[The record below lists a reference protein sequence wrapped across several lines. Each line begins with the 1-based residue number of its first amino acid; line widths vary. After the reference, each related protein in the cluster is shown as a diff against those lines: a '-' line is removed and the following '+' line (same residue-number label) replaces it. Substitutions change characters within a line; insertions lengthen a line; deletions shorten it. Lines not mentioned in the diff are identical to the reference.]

1 MALADIPR
9 MLEQRQFY
17 ELPLIRDKRDVGREL
32 RALAR
37 QGFVVEEKTTTL
49 GWRVRPQA
57 FLWWLADELVQTVRD
72 ETPFEDWLQKQELGF
87 LLTRGEKEQL
97 GKAVRAVGRL
107 LKEGV
112 TTLIQAAAS
121 GAGAAMVTGG

>member
-1 MALADIPR
+1 VLKCACKAALVTGDT
-9 MLEQRQFY
+9 
-17 ELPLIRDKRDVGREL
+17 
-32 RALAR
+32 
-37 QGFVVEEKTTTL
+37 QGFITEEKTATV